1 MRNWNAESAPYGDV
15 KNQIYTIDTW
25 ISKGI
30 NSHEKLVLY

>member
-1 MRNWNAESAPYGDV
+1 MRNRDAESVPYGDG

-25 ISKGI
+25 IYKAI